1 MSHVI
6 PNKEALQSMKNF
18 TLEDGIKVQTKQLEV
33 WSLVLNYYTMK
44 QVIERCEELN
54 EQLRKEKCD
63 DGGRVFRGNAIST
76 YIENISQRLWYNNNK

>member
-6 PNKEALQSMKNF
+6 PNKEALQSMRNF

-44 QVIERCEELN
+44 KVIDRCEELN
-54 EQLRKEKCD
+54 EYLRKEQCN
-63 DGGRVFRGNAIST
+63 DGYRVMRGNEIT
-76 YIENISQRLWYNNNK
+76 CYIQNISENLWYNNNK